1 MFCKILQ
8 NSQEDTVIVSGSLLN
23 KVTALKRNSIA
34 DIFLGILSRIS
45 KQFLA
50 HLLATASVNPKIKKT
65 SGYLSIYR
73 FCFNLCI
80 IVDIHDKIHL
90 TL

>member
-1 MFCKILQ
+1 MFYKILQ

-23 KVTALKRNSIA
+23 KVAALKRDSVA

-50 HLLATASVNPKIKKT
+50 HLLATASVNPKIKNT
-65 SGYLSIYR
+65 SGHLSIYR